1 MKSTKVQTL
10 GALWR
15 QHVKRQNMIT
25 LVLQDECKRKQWN
38 ERERQISDSIEIK
51 QLMRMR
57 Q

>member
-1 MKSTKVQTL
+1 MKSTEVQTL

-51 QLMRMR
+51 TTDAHA
-57 Q
+57 